1 MAMGTRRK
9 RERQEALW
17 YDGELPAAP
26 GHPFYSR
33 LNEILCRAEFD
44 QFCEESCRGFY
55 HAKLGRPSLAPGLYF
70 RVMMIGFFEGIDSER
85 GIAWRLADSLTL
97 RQFLSIGLDES
108 TPDHVTISRTRRL
121 IDGETHQRIFT
132 WVLRRLAQA
141 GLIKGRTIGV
151 DSTTLEANA
160 AMKSIVRQDTGE
172 SYTGYLKRLAQAE
185 GVDAEDAA
193 ALRRMDR
200 KRKKKMSNE
209 DWKNP
214 HDPEAEITRLKDGR
228 TALAFKAEN
237 AVDMETGAI
246 VAVTSHG
253 GAAADTATVVETV
266 LEAGV
271 GVAGVC
277 GEQTPEGEF
286 KVHVG
291 GVEEV
296 VADKGYHS
304 NEAVRSLVELELRT
318 YIGEPERGRRNWE
331 GKTADQK
338 AVYANRRRIRNE
350 RGKGLQ
356 RQRGERIE
364 RNFAHQFDTGGMDRL
379 WVRGIE
385 NVHKKLLLQAAACNL
400 ALLMRSLH
408 GAGKPRAAHDR
419 IIEAT
424 FDLLSFMRITGSPS
438 GQCPRISER
447 IDAGFVLQGGSK
459 RLTCFHENRPI

>member
-17 YDGELPAAP
+17 YDGELPPAP

-33 LNEILCRAEFD
+33 LNQILCRAEFD

-304 NEAVRSLVELELRT
+304 NEAVRWLVELELRT

-419 IIEAT
+419 IIEAI
-424 FDLLSFMRITGSPS
+424 FDLLSFMRLICAS
-438 GQCPRISER
+438 
-447 IDAGFVLQGGSK
+447 
-459 RLTCFHENRPI
+459 